1 MRLKVGD
8 LVTCDGPRDRT
19 GVPNNNRVGIVFQA
33 DAGNHCPSTPGLI
46 HIHFGTFT
54 FWLLEAEHELNNL
67 KLLSEK

>member
-8 LVTCDGPRDRT
+8 LVTCDGPV
-19 GVPNNNRVGIVFQA
+19 GSNNNRVGIVFQA
-33 DAGNHCPSTPGLI
+33 DAGKHCPSAPGLI